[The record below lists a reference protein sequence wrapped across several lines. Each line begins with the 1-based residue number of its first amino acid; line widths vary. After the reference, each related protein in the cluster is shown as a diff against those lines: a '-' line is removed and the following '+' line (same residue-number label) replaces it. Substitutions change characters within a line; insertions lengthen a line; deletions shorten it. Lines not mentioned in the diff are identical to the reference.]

1 MSGSSFHYRW
11 DSHHTAPT
19 TIITE
24 IENPEG
30 GDSAWFV
37 NVRGDEFSILL
48 TPDDAESLA
57 KRLTHRVDQ
66 IRSGQVPDSPR
77 RVIGWSKAE

>member
-1 MSGSSFHYRW
+1 MSGSSFTDW
-11 DSHHTAPT
+11 DYHHTPPT
-19 TIITE
+19 VIITE
-24 IENPEG
+24 VENPKG

-48 TPDDAESLA
+48 TPGDAESLA

-66 IRSGQVPDSPR
+66 IKGGQVPDSPR
-77 RVIGWSKAE
+77 RVINYGKAE